1 MLKRECKKNVLTE
14 LNSNEPVIRI
24 KNKIFAP
31 LPAQLICVLRNRI
44 RVGWSSGKQQEG
56 VRNWTEN

>member
-1 MLKRECKKNVLTE
+1 MQKRECKKNLLTE

-31 LPAQLICVLRNRI
+31 LPQLLCVLRKRI

-56 VRNWTEN
+56 VRN